1 MTLEKS
7 APMSASSYYAVATKL
22 SPQAEAKLHT
32 TEAEEEVVLALIDL
46 KKEFNFLMMHVR
58 SGLQIKISKDPKQLK
73 NLIIWLETYMHWND
87 KLTNASLDEIFKAID
102 PFYDYIDCNLI
113 VDISEKFLQD
123 FKIGDSELN
132 IVSELKDY
140 QKKADK
146 LKSSAQVKHL
156 IEASKYEG
164 FIETCKSTLN
174 MSVMVLHVVSEWR
187 SISINRLFQLIHN
200 LFPAGHQP
208 SIMKYTTVEEG
219 SVIITMHIPDYIAE
233 SLIEYTRGKL
243 QFMPLVGIFSLC
255 ITAHNVLQK
264 DEDMNFT
271 FERALLEAVT
281 AGNNEAVEFLLQL
294 ETVNIDHTNE
304 EGRTALMLAC
314 ERGHEDI
321 VHSLLSAGADV
332 NIQDNEGWTAL
343 MIASKCNH
351 ISIIH
356 MLLQAN
362 ANPHLKTSDGSNAVM
377 IASYHGNYEVVE
389 LLISKGV
396 DYKCQREDGMNAF
409 ILACQNGHTQVVEL
423 LPREKVDPN
432 IQNGE
437 GITPL
442 MIGNAAEYEVV
453 SERIADPSTRC
464 SEGNSLAETAKLNLA
479 EA

>member
-1 MTLEKS
+1 
-7 APMSASSYYAVATKL
+7 MSASSYYAVATKL

-243 QFMPLVGIFSLC
+243 QFMPLV
-255 ITAHNVLQK
+255 
-264 DEDMNFT
+264 
-271 FERALLEAVT
+271 
-281 AGNNEAVEFLLQL
+281 
-294 ETVNIDHTNE
+294 
-304 EGRTALMLAC
+304 
-314 ERGHEDI
+314 
-321 VHSLLSAGADV
+321 
-332 NIQDNEGWTAL
+332 
-343 MIASKCNH
+343 
-351 ISIIH
+351 
-356 MLLQAN
+356 AN